1 MPLTL
6 PPKVLKLAPHINPSF
21 LLELGVQLLQHRV
34 HRRLVQLVG
43 GADRGPLTR
52 VVLYQV

>member
-6 PPKVLKLAPHINPSF
+6 PPKVLKLAPHVNPSL
-21 LLELGVQLLQHRV
+21 LLELGVQLLQHHG
-34 HRRLVQLVG
+34 HRRLVQLAG
-43 GADRGPLTR
+43 GVDRGPLTR

>member
-6 PPKVLKLAPHINPSF
+6 PPKVLKLAPHINPSL
-21 LLELGVQLLQHRV
+21 LLELSVQLLQHRG
-34 HRRLVQLVG
+34 HRRLVQLAG
-43 GADRGPLTR
+43 GVDRGPLTR